1 MSPAIR
7 RRVASVITTV
17 IMGYILYR
25 ILDRVFVVIWV
36 NVPWWGLILLAVL
49 LYLAIDYMVNRI
61 FKQPGGHD

>member
-7 RRVASVITTV
+7 RRIAGVITTV

-25 ILDRVFVVIWV
+25 ILDRIFVVIWV

-61 FKQPGGHD
+61 LK

>member
-61 FKQPGGHD
+61 VK

>member
-7 RRVASVITTV
+7 RRVASVITTL

-36 NVPWWGLILLAVL
+36 SVPWWGLILLAIL
-49 LYLAIDYMVNRI
+49 LFLGIDYMVNRL
-61 FKQPGGHD
+61 FK

>member
-49 LYLAIDYMVNRI
+49 LYLAIDFMVNRI
-61 FKQPGGHD
+61 VK